1 MKKTLLS
8 MLMIASCFGVANAQ
22 FLINGQGMAAIG
34 YTGVNPLNS
43 DLSINSVGDTFSNV
57 HVMAD
62 RSTGLYLNHFPITPY
77 MNNYGVYN
85 TNYSISDYT
94 NIGIYTSISGG
105 STYNT
110 KNIGIYANIF
120 GTNTGGYNYGIYG
133 YLNSTGN
140 GAGVFGST
148 SKFLGSA
155 FPNLTGN
162 YAGFF
167 YGDACITGAL
177 TVGYV
182 NQTSDYRLKENIR
195 SLTKSDGCLDKVMDM
210 NVVEYNMKQ
219 REFELNVTEQDK
231 SDEAAREAELIS
243 RGVSPEEIAKHKNK
257 NNGRALW
264 YEDDSPIIK
273 NKHYGLIA
281 QELQKIYPNLVT
293 ENQDG
298 YLAINYTE
306 IIPLLIR
313 SIQELKAEVNMLRG
327 NNSSN
332 HKAQTRSVEEEEAT
346 AIDAIVTTLYQ
357 NTPNP
362 FTESTLI
369 QCDVAEEV
377 AKADLYIYDMNGK
390 QITVYPIAERGATS
404 ITIEGRSLEAGM
416 YLYALIA
423 DGQVIDTKRMILT
436 K

>member
-1 MKKTLLS
+1 MKKLIIS

-22 FLINGQGMAAIG
+22 LMVDETGKAAIG
-34 YTGVNPLNS
+34 YEGTNSLNS
-43 DLSINSVGDTFSNV
+43 DLSINGIGDAYSNV
-57 HVMAD
+57 HITAD
-62 RSTGLYLNHFPITPY
+62 RATGLYLNHYPATPY
-77 MNNYGVYN
+77 MNNYGINN
-85 TNYSISDYT
+85 TNYSVSGYT
-94 NIGIYTSISGG
+94 NIGIYTSLSGG
-105 STYNT
+105 YSYNT
-110 KNIGIYANIF
+110 KNVGVYANVY
-120 GTNTGGYNYGIYG
+120 GTNTGGYNYGVYG
-133 YLNSTGN
+133 FLNSTGN
-140 GAGVFGST
+140 GTGIFGSSSKYLT
-148 SKFLGSA
+148 SMY
-155 FPNLTGN
+155 PNLTGN

-195 SLTKSDGCLDKVMDM
+195 SLTDSDGCLEKVIGM
-210 NVVEYNMKQ
+210 NVVEYNLKQ
-219 REFELNVTEQDK
+219 REFELNITEQDK
-231 SDEAAREAELIS
+231 ADEAAREAEMIA
-243 RGVSPEEIAKHKNK
+243 RGIDPQEITKRKQKTEN
-257 NNGRALW
+257 RALW
-264 YEDDSPIIK
+264 YEEDSPIIK

-281 QELQKIYPNLVT
+281 QELQEIYPTLVT

-313 SIQELKAEVNMLRG
+313 SIQELNAKVEQYENG
-327 NNSSN
+327 NAPVQ
-332 HKAQTRSVEEEEAT
+332 KAQARNTDVSS
-346 AIDAIVTTLYQ
+346 IDAVVTTLYQ

-369 QCDVAEEV
+369 QCDVAEAV
-377 AKADLYIYDMNGK
+377 VDADLYIYDMNGK
-390 QITVYPIAERGATS
+390 QIDTYPITERGATS
-404 ITIEGRSLEAGM
+404 VTIEGHSLEAGM

>member
-22 FLINGQGMAAIG
+22 LMVDENGKVAIK
-34 YTGVNPLNS
+34 YNATGTIAS
-43 DLSINSVGDTFSNV
+43 ELSIGSYGSSNTTV
-57 HVMAD
+57 YIASD
-62 RSTGLYLNHFPITPY
+62 KSTGLYLNHYPLTPD
-77 MNNYGVYN
+77 MNNYGIYN
-85 TNYSISDYT
+85 VNCSMAEYT
-94 NIGIYTSISGG
+94 NFGIYTNLAGG
-105 STYNT
+105 TTYNT
-110 KNIGIYANIF
+110 KNIGIYANVY
-120 GTNTGGYNYGIYG
+120 GSSTGGYNYGVYG

-140 GAGVFGST
+140 GTGVFGST

-231 SDEAAREAELIS
+231 ADEAAREAELIS
-243 RGVSPEEIAKHKNK
+243 RGVSPEEIAKHKNN

-281 QELQKIYPNLVT
+281 QELQMIYPNLVT

-390 QITVYPIAERGATS
+390 QITVCPIAERGATS